1 MNPSLFFT
9 AVLPLALIVFV
20 LVGIVYYLLK
30 KTEETKYEK
39 EMKVL
44 RKSFFKGKIDKKT
57 FLDIRDKLKA
67 EMHYFE
73 ESQRMNKMLQ
83 HKKIDLDTYLRMK
96 EILEMRFNE
105 RLSLIQIHHNIAKR
119 PKKDFQLYLK
129 AMLGDYPKVK
139 CGNPEA
145 GRPRAARNNRE
156 S

>member
-67 EMHYFE
+67 EIHYIE
-73 ESQRMNKMLQ
+73 ESQRINKMLQ

-96 EILEMRFNE
+96 EILEMKFNE
-105 RLSLIQIHHNIAKR
+105 RLSLIQIHHNIATR

-139 CGNPEA
+139 YDPNA
-145 GRPRAARNNRE
+145 WRPRAARNNRE